1 LKIKVACQTL
11 LLENHGAMEDYVLP
25 SEQEKQRADGG
36 GGVEGKKQM

>member
-1 LKIKVACQTL
+1 
-11 LLENHGAMEDYVLP
+11 MEDYVLP